1 MTELLAPAG
10 DLEKLNIAYL
20 YGADA
25 CYIGGKKFSLRS
37 RASNFTEDDLIEA
50 VKIAK
55 SYQKKLYI
63 TVNIIPHNEDLAGL
77 EAYLSFL
84 EKIGVDGI
92 ISASLHII
100 KLALDLTKLEVH
112 VSTQLSVL
120 NSEAI
125 DFLTSLGVQRV
136 VLGRELSYK
145 ELAEIKQKSALE
157 LEVFIHGGMCAGYSG
172 RCVLSNNMT
181 DRDANRGGCAHS
193 CRWNFDLFH
202 KGEKLNDEANYFS
215 MAAKDLQAIRYIPRL
230 LDIGINSLKIE
241 GRMKSLYYIALVVKT
256 YRTLIDSYQRDKKI
270 NFAYYLKEIKKAENR
285 MTASGYLEGAAKE
298 NKTIYKKRAET
309 PRKDFVG
316 LVLAYDQVTK
326 IVTVEQRNYFMAGQ
340 KLEFFGP
347 SYSKKVTVKEIRDEA
362 GTILDACRHPLQKV
376 YFKLNF
382 TVSKY
387 DLIRLA

>member
-37 RASNFTEDDLIEA
+37 RASNFTETDLIEA
-50 VKIAK
+50 VKIAR

-77 EAYLSFL
+77 DIYLRFL

-100 KLALDLTKLEVH
+100 KLALSITKLQVH

-120 NSEAI
+120 NSETIA
-125 DFLTSLGVQRV
+125 FLASLGVQRV
-136 VLGRELSYK
+136 VLGRELSLT
-145 ELAEIKQKSALE
+145 ELTEIKKNTNVE
-157 LEVFIHGGMCAGYSG
+157 LEVFIHGGLCAGYSG

-193 CRWNFDLFH
+193 CRWNFDLLH
-202 KGEKLNDEANYFS
+202 KSEKLNTEANYFS
-215 MAAKDLQAIRYIPRL
+215 LAAKDLQTIKYIPRL
-230 LDIGINSLKIE
+230 LKIGIDSLKIE
-241 GRMKSLYYIALVVKT
+241 GRMKSLYYIAVVVKT
-256 YRTLIDSYQRDKKI
+256 YRKLIDSYLNGEKI
-270 NFAYYLKEIKKAENR
+270 NFSYYFKEIKKAENR
-285 MTASGYLEGAAKE
+285 ITASGYLEGTAKE
-298 NKTIYKKRAET
+298 NKTIYQRTET

-316 LVLAYDQVTK
+316 IVLDYNELTK
-326 IVTVEQRNYFMAGQ
+326 IVTVEQRNYFTPGQ

-347 SYSKKVTVKEIRDEA
+347 SYSKKAIAKQIKNEEGI
-362 GTILDACRHPLQKV
+362 ILDACRHPLQKV
-376 YFKLNF
+376 YFKVNF
-382 TVSKY
+382 KVQKY
-387 DLIRLA
+387 DLIRLV